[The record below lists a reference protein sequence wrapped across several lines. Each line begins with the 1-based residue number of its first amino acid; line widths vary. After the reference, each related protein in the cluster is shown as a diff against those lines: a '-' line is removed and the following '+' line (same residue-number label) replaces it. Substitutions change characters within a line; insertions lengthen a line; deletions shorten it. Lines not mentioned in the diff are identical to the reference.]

1 MRDYTFRFSETSSN
15 TLNLIRVVAIHNI
28 VIVHGMAMTQ
38 INRSINFGLI
48 GSLTFPFLFLIS
60 GFLISHSVFSKMEQK
75 SYDFRK
81 FFINRVS
88 RIIPPLFVGLTL
100 TALIDGMWGISMGIE
115 IPSETYNIP
124 TFFLNILLLNNS
136 AFGVPSFGSSFQL
149 WTLPMFF
156 WAYLFFG
163 WILLGLKSTKK
174 RYFYFIL
181 LGFFTFMMIMI
192 YCGPWYRG
200 SFKGDISLFFTWICG
215 VFFSILMNQMN
226 YSVQKKKNPSNIEV
240 NNINSHNNLLRDQ
253 FNNKKLL
260 PIIKSKLFLWG
271 SLFFI
276 SFFLIG
282 PIFDIQLVEYI
293 LLLISA
299 FFCLLI
305 YTQYTSY
312 SYPKRFKKILSFMA
326 SYSYSIYIIHYSIFN
341 FLSLFFGDVNNI
353 LLFLLGYIICNLLS
367 IGIASITERRY
378 HTISAFLLKKLNL
391 KD

>member
-1 MRDYTFRFSETSSN
+1 MRDYTFRFSETSST